1 MAAAPLRDRL
11 REAFS
16 RYLETP
22 ATRLLVALGVSPD
35 ALTVTGFTI
44 AIGAACLAGAGLFL
58 AAGLVFL
65 AASVLDMLDGAL
77 ARATD
82 RVNAGGALLDSVTDR
97 LSEGALLIGIG
108 VNAALAGMSQGRLIV
123 TVALLLSALL
133 FSQMVSYIRA
143 RGEGLGIACKVG
155 LMTRPERVM
164 LLSLGLVLQG
174 VGVDPSLLVTVGIV
188 AGLSLTTM
196 IQRFV
201 HVRRQLR
208 G

>member
-1 MAAAPLRDRL
+1 M
-11 REAFS
+11 
-16 RYLETP
+16 
-22 ATRLLVALGVSPD
+22 RLLVVLGISPD
-35 ALTVTGFTI
+35 VLTVIGFTV
-44 AIGAACLAGAGLFL
+44 AIVAACLAGAGLFL

-77 ARATD
+77 ARAAG

-97 LSEGALLIGIG
+97 LSEGALLIGLG
-108 VNAALAGMSQGRLIV
+108 VNAALAGMSQGRLIATIV
-123 TVALLLSALL
+123 LLLSALL

-174 VGVDPSLLVTVGIV
+174 AGVDPSLLVTVGIV
-188 AGLSLTTM
+188 AGFSLTTM
-196 IQRFV
+196 VHRFL
-201 HVRRQLR
+201 HVRRQLK

>member
-1 MAAAPLRDRL
+1 M
-11 REAFS
+11 
-16 RYLETP
+16 ETP

-35 ALTVTGFTI
+35 VLTVTGFTI
-44 AIGAACLAGAGLFL
+44 TIVAACLAGAGLFL

-65 AASVLDMLDGAL
+65 TASVLDMLDGAL

-97 LSEGALLIGIG
+97 LSEGALLIGLG
-108 VNAALAGMSQGRLIV
+108 VNAALAGISQGRLIA
-123 TVALLLSALL
+123 TVVLLLSALL

-155 LMTRPERVM
+155 LMTRPERVV

-174 VGVDPSLLVTVGIV
+174 AGVDPSLLVTVGIV

-196 IQRFV
+196 VQRFL
-201 HVRRQLR
+201 HVRRQLK